1 MLQDA
6 HLRFFQ
12 QRLYLEN
19 CFGVATVYDLNS
31 LHEVLDE
38 LQSTQKDIVHST
50 FQQVTYIKKLDTVT
64 SVNSHAIA
72 NLSGI
77 LKDVMI

>member
-1 MLQDA
+1 
-6 HLRFFQ
+6 LRFFQ

>member
-1 MLQDA
+1 M
-6 HLRFFQ
+6 RFFQ

>member
-1 MLQDA
+1 
-6 HLRFFQ
+6 LRFFQ
-12 QRLYLEN
+12 QRFYLEN

-38 LQSTQKDIVHST
+38 LQSTQKDIVHFT
-50 FQQVTYIKKLDTVT
+50 FKQVTYIKKLDTVT